1 MVSGQCLDDAGLLSG
16 DCLDGAQKL
25 SGQCLDNIK
34 MAVWMVSGQC
44 LDVDVLLSGVSGWC
58 LEAVWIVSKQ
68 YTDDWLNGVW
78 TMLD

>member
-1 MVSGQCLDDAGLLSG
+1 
-16 DCLDGAQKL
+16 
-25 SGQCLDNIK
+25 

-68 YTDDWLNGVW
+68 YTDDCLNGVW
-78 TMLD
+78 TVSG